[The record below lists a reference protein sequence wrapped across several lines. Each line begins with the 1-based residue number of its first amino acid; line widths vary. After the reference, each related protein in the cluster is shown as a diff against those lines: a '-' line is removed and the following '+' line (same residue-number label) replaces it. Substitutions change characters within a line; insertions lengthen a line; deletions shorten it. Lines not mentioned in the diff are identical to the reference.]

1 MVKALS
7 PTPSLFAL
15 VGIFLTATP
24 LPALQRPAAPVDSL
38 ASISHSPPSPT
49 TILAAGLPLRVEIDR
64 RYRMRIGQAVEGHL
78 IDPVYSVDHVVLPV
92 NTPIYGKIS
101 GLMPA
106 PGHARTWELLNG
118 GFTPLKQPVLQFDS
132 IQLPDGARLPI
143 SAKAS
148 ERTASLIKM
157 STVQKK
163 PSHIERAK
171 QALHDKIESTKNTIK
186 SFMHPQ
192 GHSDQAR
199 QILYG
204 QLPYHPQDIWPG
216 TQYDADLTQPLAL
229 SDPQASHLLPLTP
242 PQGSI
247 PPGTIEARLATP
259 LSSATSKVDA
269 PVEAVLTQPY
279 LAPDKEHV
287 ILPEGTQMLGS
298 VTEVKPA
305 RMLGR
310 NGTLRFTFRQVK
322 LPSGALER
330 VHAQIAAVEGQKGQN
345 ISVDS
350 EGGAHAN
357 ADKGKIAAPLVLGL
371 MAGDAGVDP
380 PSGQG
385 TGLAQSNGFGLA
397 ARILSVV
404 FLNPVAVQGFAY
416 YAVGQSI
423 TKRWLVRGHDVVFAP
438 DTRME
443 MSIADR

>member
-1 MVKALS
+1 MISQKNFRFACVGALLGAIPLS
-7 PTPSLFAL
+7 
-15 VGIFLTATP
+15 AT
-24 LPALQRPAAPVDSL
+24 QRPATTADAL
-38 ASISHSPPSPT
+38 ASVSHPAVTPT
-49 TILAAGLPLRVEIDR
+49 TTLAAGLPLRVEIDQ
-64 RYRMRIGQAVEGHL
+64 RYRMRVGQPVEGHL
-78 IDPVYSVDHVVLPV
+78 IDPVYSVDHVVLPA

-101 GLMPA
+101 SLKPA
-106 PGHARTWELLNG
+106 PGHARLWEWING
-118 GFTPLKQPVLQFDS
+118 GFTPLNQPVLQFDS

-143 SAKAS
+143 GATAS
-148 ERTASLIKM
+148 ERTAKLIKM

-163 PSHIERAK
+163 PSHMERAK
-171 QALHDKIESTKNTIK
+171 QALHAKIESTKHMIEGLL
-186 SFMHPQ
+186 HPQ
-192 GHSDQAR
+192 GHSDRLR

-229 SDPQASHLLPLTP
+229 PDPQASHLLPLTP

-247 PPGTIEARLATP
+247 PPGTIDARLATP

-269 PVEAVLTQPY
+269 PVEAILTQPY

-287 ILPEGTQMLGS
+287 LLPEGTQMVGS
-298 VTEVKPA
+298 VTEAKPA
-305 RMLGR
+305 RVLGR
-310 NGTLRFTFRQVK
+310 NGVLRFTFRQVK

-330 VHAQIAAVEGQKGQN
+330 VHAQISAVEGQKGQN
-345 ISVDS
+345 ITVDS

-357 ADKGKIAAPLVLGL
+357 ADKGKVAAPLALGL
-371 MAGDAGVDP
+371 MAGDATVDP

-423 TKRWLVRGHDVVFAP
+423 TKRWLVRGHDVVFP
-438 DTRME
+438 RDTRME
-443 MSIADR
+443 MSIANR